1 MKATKESE
9 REGWINMS
17 RRTSLIV
24 ALVAAL
30 ALLLFVSA
38 NLFSTFFNSGE
49 SRTTVTTADPNLSN
63 SGNFSGMGQ
72 MMGGDQSVVLDE
84 SGQKMTALRL
94 PELLEPD
101 SESDS
106 EISYTVTAQAGETAF
121 LKGKATQ
128 TIGYNGSYLGPVLVV
143 HEGQEVHIKTENQLS
158 EATSFHWHG
167 VKLPSDMDGGPQHP
181 VGPNETMQVDFTVKQ
196 EAATLWFHP
205 HALGTTAEQVYAG
218 LAGLIFVED
227 DNSEQLDLP
236 KDYGVNDFPL
246 IIQDRTFD
254 ADNQFDY
261 EGTYNPDGTYG
272 DTLLVNGTIK
282 PYVDVK
288 NEQIR
293 LRLVNGSNA
302 RNYTFGLE
310 NAAVF
315 HQIASDGGFLEQPV
329 ALTSVTLMPGER
341 AEIIV
346 DLSEYAKGDTLKLMD
361 GNVTVLSLNVAEETD
376 VHTALPEILNEIP
389 EPTVEGAAVQQ
400 FTLSGMSFMV
410 NINGNQFDMD
420 RIDVEQRLN
429 ETVIWEVRNAQ
440 DMMGSMVHPFHIH
453 GVQFQVLSRDGAE
466 PPQNEQGWK
475 DTVAVY
481 PGETVRLAVTFSEKG
496 AFMYHCHILE
506 HEDNGM
512 MAQVSVQ

>member
-1 MKATKESE
+1 M
-9 REGWINMS
+9 N
-17 RRTSLIV
+17 RRTSLII
-24 ALVAAL
+24 ALVASL

-49 SRTTVTTADPNLSN
+49 SRTTVTTAVPDSNN
-63 SGNFSGMGQ
+63 SGNFSGMGH
-72 MMGGDQSVVLDE
+72 MMGGAQSVILDE
-84 SGQKMTALRL
+84 SGKKMSVLRL

-101 SESDS
+101 SESAT
-106 EISYTVTAQAGETAF
+106 EITYTVTAQAGKTAF
-121 LKGKATQ
+121 LEGESTQ
-128 TIGYNGSYLGPVLVV
+128 TLGYNGSYLGPVLVV
-143 HEGQEVHIKTENQLS
+143 REGQAVHIKTENELS

-167 VKLPSDMDGGPQHP
+167 LKLPSHMDGGPHHP

-227 DNSEQLDLP
+227 DNSDQLDLP

-246 IIQDRTFD
+246 IVQDRTFD

-261 EGTYNPDGTYG
+261 AGTYNPDGTYG
-272 DTLLVNGTIK
+272 DTLLVNGTIN
-282 PYVDVK
+282 PYVEVK

-310 NAAVF
+310 NGAEF

-329 ALTSVTLMPGER
+329 ALTAVTLTPGER

-346 DLSEYAKGDTLKLMD
+346 DLSEYAEGDTLKLMD
-361 GNVTVLSLNVAEETD
+361 GNAAVLSLKVTEETD
-376 VHTALPEILNEIP
+376 IQTALPKILNEIP
-389 EPTVEGAAVQQ
+389 EPTVEGAVIQR

-410 NINGNQFDMD
+410 NINGSQFDMD
-420 RIDVEQRLN
+420 RIDTEQRLN
-429 ETVIWEVRNAQ
+429 ETVIWEVHNAQ
-440 DMMGSMVHPFHIH
+440 DMMGSMIHPFHIH

-481 PGETVRLAVTFSEKG
+481 PGETVRLAVTFSEQG
-496 AFMYHCHILE
+496 VFMYHCHILE

-512 MAQVSVQ
+512 MGQVSVQ

>member
-1 MKATKESE
+1 
-9 REGWINMS
+9 MS

-24 ALVAAL
+24 ALVASL

-38 NLFSTFFNSGE
+38 NLFSTFFNSGDN
-49 SRTTVTTADPNLSN
+49 RVTTIDTDSSSTGNL
-63 SGNFSGMGQ
+63 SGMGH
-72 MMGGDQSVVLDE
+72 MMGGEQSVVLDE
-84 SGQKMTALRL
+84 SGQPMTALQL

-101 SESDS
+101 SESAS
-106 EISYTVTAQAGETAF
+106 EITYTVTAQAGETAF
-121 LKGKATQ
+121 LEGKTTQ
-128 TIGYNGSYLGPVLVV
+128 TLGYNGSYLGPVLVV
-143 HEGQEVHIKTENQLS
+143 REGQEVHIKTENQLA

-167 VKLPSDMDGGPQHP
+167 VKLPSDMDGGPHHP
-181 VGPNETMQVDFTVKQ
+181 VGPNETMQVDFTVNQ

-227 DNSEQLDLP
+227 DNSDQLDLP

-261 EGTYNPDGTYG
+261 AGTYNPDGTYG
-272 DTLLVNGTIK
+272 DTLLINGTIN
-282 PYVDVK
+282 PYVEVT
-288 NEQIR
+288 NELVR

-310 NAAVF
+310 NGAVF
-315 HQIASDGGFLEQPV
+315 NQIASDGGFLEQPV
-329 ALTSVTLMPGER
+329 ALTSVTLTPGER

-346 DLSEYAKGDTLKLMD
+346 DLSGYAEGDTVKLMD
-361 GNVTVLSLNVAEETD
+361 GNATVLSLNVTEEAD
-376 VHTALPEILNEIP
+376 AQTALPQTLNEIP
-389 EPTVEGAAVQQ
+389 ELTTEGAAVQQ

-420 RIDVEQRLN
+420 RIDVEQSLN

-453 GVQFQVLSRDGAE
+453 GVQFQVLSRDGVE

-475 DTVAVY
+475 DTIAVY

-496 AFMYHCHILE
+496 VFMYHCHILE

-512 MAQVSVQ
+512 MGQVSVQ

>member
-1 MKATKESE
+1 M
-9 REGWINMS
+9 N

-24 ALVAAL
+24 ALGASLV
-30 ALLLFVSA
+30 LLLFVSA
-38 NLFSTFFNSGE
+38 NLFSTFFNSGD
-49 SRTTVTTADPNLSN
+49 SRTSVTTIDPDSN
-63 SGNFSGMGQ
+63 STGDFIGMGH
-72 MMGGDQSVVLDE
+72 MMGTDRATVLDE
-84 SGQKMTALRL
+84 SGQEMTALRL
-94 PELLEPD
+94 PELAVPD

-106 EISYTVTAQAGETAF
+106 EITYTVTAQAGETSF
-121 LKGKATQ
+121 LEGQTTQ
-128 TIGYNGSYLGPVLVV
+128 TLGYNGSYLGPVLVV

-167 VKLPSDMDGGPQHP
+167 LKLPSDMDGGPHHP
-181 VGPNETMQVDFTVKQ
+181 VGANEKMQVNFTVNQ

-227 DNSEQLDLP
+227 DNSDRLDLP

-246 IIQDRTFD
+246 IVQDRTFD
-254 ADNQFDY
+254 TENQFDY
-261 EGTYNPDGTYG
+261 AGTYDPDGTYG
-272 DTLLVNGTIK
+272 DTLLVNGTIN
-282 PYVDVK
+282 PFVEVK

-310 NAAVF
+310 DGAEF

-329 ALTSVTLMPGER
+329 ALTSVALTPGER

-346 DLSEYAKGDTLKLMD
+346 DLSGYAEGDTVKLMD
-361 GNVTVLSLNVAEETD
+361 GNATVLSLKVTEETD
-376 VHTALPEILNEIP
+376 AKTLLPETLNEIP
-389 EPTVEGAAVQQ
+389 EMATDGAAVQR

-429 ETVIWEVRNAQ
+429 ETVIWEVYNAQ
-440 DMMGSMVHPFHIH
+440 DMMGSMIHPFHIH

-466 PPQNEQGWK
+466 PPQSEQGWK
-475 DTVAVY
+475 DTIAVY
-481 PGETVRLAVTFSEKG
+481 PGETVRLAVTFPEKG
-496 AFMYHCHILE
+496 VFMYHCHILE

-512 MAQVSVQ
+512 MGQVRVQ

>member
-1 MKATKESE
+1 
-9 REGWINMS
+9 MS

-24 ALVAAL
+24 ALVASL

-38 NLFSTFFNSGE
+38 NLFSAFFNSGE
-49 SRTTVTTADPNLSN
+49 IQTTADPDS
-63 SGNFSGMGQ
+63 STTGDFIGMGH
-72 MMGGDQSVVLDE
+72 MMGGNQTAILDE
-84 SGQKMTALRL
+84 SGQKMVALQL

-101 SESDS
+101 SESAS
-106 EISYTVTAQAGETAF
+106 EITYTVTAQAGETAF
-121 LKGKATQ
+121 LEGETTQ
-128 TIGYNGSYLGPVLVV
+128 TLGYNGSYLGPVLIM
-143 HEGQEVHIKTENQLS
+143 HEGQEVHIQTENQLS
-158 EATSFHWHG
+158 EPTSFHWHG
-167 VKLPSDMDGGPQHP
+167 LKLPSDMDGGPHHP
-181 VGPNETMQVDFTVKQ
+181 VGPNETMQVDFTVNQ

-218 LAGLIFVED
+218 LAGLIFIED
-227 DNSEQLDLP
+227 DNSDQLDLP

-261 EGTYNPDGTYG
+261 AGTYDPDGTYG
-272 DTLLVNGTIK
+272 DTLLINGTIN
-282 PYVDVK
+282 PYVEVK

-329 ALTSVTLMPGER
+329 ALTSVTLTPGER

-346 DLSEYAKGDTLKLMD
+346 DLSDYAEGDTVKLMD
-361 GNVTVLSLNVAEETD
+361 GDVTVLSLNVTEETE
-376 VHTALPEILNEIP
+376 VQTTLPETLNEIP
-389 EPTVEGAAVQQ
+389 ELTTEGAAVQQ

-420 RIDVEQRLN
+420 RIDVEQSLN

-453 GVQFQVLSRDGAE
+453 GVQFQVLSCDGVE

-475 DTVAVY
+475 DTIAVY

-496 AFMYHCHILE
+496 VFMYHCHILE

-512 MAQVSVQ
+512 MGQVSVQ

>member
-1 MKATKESE
+1 MKATKDSE
-9 REGWINMS
+9 REGRIKMS

-24 ALVAAL
+24 ALVASL

-38 NLFSTFFNSGE
+38 NLFSTFFNNGDN
-49 SRTTVTTADPNLSN
+49 RVTTIGTDSSSA
-63 SGNFSGMGQ
+63 GNFIGMGH
-72 MMGGDQSVVLDE
+72 MMGADRATVLDE
-84 SGQKMTALRL
+84 SGQEMTALRV
-94 PELLEPD
+94 PELAVPD

-106 EISYTVTAQAGETAF
+106 EITYTVTAQAGETAF
-121 LKGKATQ
+121 LEGKTTQ
-128 TIGYNGSYLGPVLVV
+128 TLGYNGSYLGPVLVV
-143 HEGQEVHIKTENQLS
+143 NEGQEVHIKTENQLS

-167 VKLPSDMDGGPQHP
+167 LKVPSDIDGGPHHP
-181 VGPNETMQVDFTVKQ
+181 VGPNETMQVDFTVNQ

-205 HALGTTAEQVYAG
+205 HALRTTAEQVYAG

-227 DNSEQLDLP
+227 DNSDQLNLP

-246 IIQDRTFD
+246 IVQDRSFD

-261 EGTYNPDGTYG
+261 AGTYDPDGTYG
-272 DTLLVNGTIK
+272 DTLLVNGTIN
-282 PYVDVK
+282 PYVEVK
-288 NEQIR
+288 NELVR

-310 NAAVF
+310 NGAVF

-329 ALTSVTLMPGER
+329 ALKSVTLTPGER

-346 DLSEYAKGDTLKLMD
+346 DLSSYGKGDTVKLMD
-361 GNVTVLSLNVAEETD
+361 GDATVLALNVTEETD
-376 VHTALPEILNEIP
+376 AQMALPETLNAIP
-389 EPTVEGAAVQQ
+389 EMTTQGAAVQQ

-420 RIDVEQRLN
+420 RIDTEQSLN
-429 ETVIWEVRNAQ
+429 ETVIWEVHNAQ

-475 DTVAVY
+475 DTIAVY
-481 PGETVRLAVTFSEKG
+481 PGETVRLAVTFPEKG
-496 AFMYHCHILE
+496 VFMYHCHILE

-512 MAQVSVQ
+512 MGQVSVQ

>member
-1 MKATKESE
+1 MEATIEAE
-9 REGWINMS
+9 REGRIKMN
-17 RRTSLIV
+17 RRTALIV
-24 ALVAAL
+24 ALVASV

-38 NLFSTFFNSGE
+38 NLFSAFFNSGE
-49 SRTTVTTADPNLSN
+49 SRTTVTTSN
-63 SGNFSGMGQ
+63 QDAGSSGNLIGMGH
-72 MMGGDQSVVLDE
+72 MMGGNRTIVLDE
-84 SGQKMTALRL
+84 SGQAMTALRL
-94 PELLEPD
+94 PELAEPD
-101 SESDS
+101 SESAT
-106 EISYTVTAQAGETAF
+106 EITYTVTAQAGETAF
-121 LKGKATQ
+121 LEGGKTQ

-167 VKLPSDMDGGPQHP
+167 LKLPSDMDGGPHHP

-218 LAGLIFVED
+218 LAGLIFIED
-227 DNSEQLDLP
+227 DNSDQLDLP

-246 IIQDRTFD
+246 IVQDRTFD

-261 EGTYNPDGTYG
+261 ARTYDPDGTYG
-272 DTLLVNGTIK
+272 DTLLVNGTIN
-282 PYVDVK
+282 PYVEVK
-288 NEQIR
+288 TELIR

-310 NAAVF
+310 DGAVF
-315 HQIASDGGFLEQPV
+315 QQIASDGGFLEQPV
-329 ALTSVTLMPGER
+329 ALTSVTLTPGER

-346 DLSEYAKGDTLKLMD
+346 DLSGYAEGDTVKLMD
-361 GNVTVLSLNVAEETD
+361 GNATVLSLNVTEDTD
-376 VHTALPEILNEIP
+376 AQKTLPETLNEIP
-389 EPTVEGAAVQQ
+389 EPTTDGKAVQQ

-410 NINGNQFDMD
+410 NINGKQFDMD
-420 RIDVEQRLN
+420 RIDTEQRLN

-496 AFMYHCHILE
+496 VFMYHCHILE

-512 MAQVSVQ
+512 MGQVSVQ

>member
-1 MKATKESE
+1 
-9 REGWINMS
+9 MS

-24 ALVAAL
+24 ALVASL

-38 NLFSTFFNSGE
+38 NLFSTFFNSGN
-49 SRTTVTTADPNLSN
+49 SRTSVTTIDTDSRNT
-63 SGNFSGMGQ
+63 GDFSGMGN
-72 MMGGDQSVVLDE
+72 MMGTDRATVLDE
-84 SGQKMTALRL
+84 SGQEMTALRL
-94 PELLEPD
+94 PELAEPD
-101 SESDS
+101 SESAS
-106 EISYTVTAQAGETAF
+106 EITYTVTAQAGETAF
-121 LKGKATQ
+121 LEGEATQ
-128 TIGYNGSYLGPVLVV
+128 TLGYNGSYLGPVLVV
-143 HEGQEVHIKTENQLS
+143 REGQEVHIKTENQLS

-167 VKLPSDMDGGPQHP
+167 LKLPSDMDGGPHHP
-181 VGPNETMQVDFTVKQ
+181 VGANEKMQVDFTVNQ

-227 DNSEQLDLP
+227 DNSDQLDLP

-246 IIQDRTFD
+246 IIQDRSFD

-261 EGTYNPDGTYG
+261 AGAYDPDGTYG
-272 DTLLVNGTIK
+272 DTLLVNGTIN
-282 PYVDVK
+282 PFVEVK

-310 NAAVF
+310 NGAEF

-329 ALTSVTLMPGER
+329 ALTSVTLTPGER

-346 DLSEYAKGDTLKLMD
+346 DLSGYAEGDTVKLMD
-361 GNVTVLSLNVAEETD
+361 GNATVLSLNVTEEAD
-376 VHTALPEILNEIP
+376 AQTALPQTLNEIP
-389 EPTVEGAAVQQ
+389 ELVTDGAAVQR

-410 NINGNQFDMD
+410 NINGSQFDMD
-420 RIDVEQRLN
+420 RIDVEQHLN

-440 DMMGSMVHPFHIH
+440 DMMGSMIHPFHIH

-466 PPQNEQGWK
+466 QPQNEQGWK
-475 DTVAVY
+475 DTIAVY

-496 AFMYHCHILE
+496 VFMYHCHILE

-512 MAQVSVQ
+512 MGQVSVQ

>member
-1 MKATKESE
+1 M
-9 REGWINMS
+9 N

-24 ALVAAL
+24 ALIASF

-38 NLFSTFFNSGE
+38 NLFSTFFNSGD
-49 SRTTVTTADPNLSN
+49 SRTSVTTIDPDSN
-63 SGNFSGMGQ
+63 SRGDFIGMGH
-72 MMGGDQSVVLDE
+72 MTGTDRAIVLDE
-84 SGQKMTALRL
+84 SGQEMTALRL
-94 PELLEPD
+94 PELAVPD

-106 EISYTVTAQAGETAF
+106 EITYTVTAQAGETSF
-121 LKGKATQ
+121 LEGQ
-128 TIGYNGSYLGPVLVV
+128 TTKTLGYNGSYLGPVLVV

-167 VKLPSDMDGGPQHP
+167 LKVPSDIDGGPHHP
-181 VGPNETMQVDFTVKQ
+181 VGPNEAMQIDFTVNQ
-196 EAATLWFHP
+196 QAATLWFHP

-227 DNSEQLDLP
+227 DNSDQLDLP

-246 IIQDRTFD
+246 IVQDRTFD
-254 ADNQFDY
+254 AENQFDY

-272 DTLLVNGTIK
+272 DTLLVNGTIN
-282 PYVDVK
+282 PYAEVK

-302 RNYTFGLE
+302 RNYKFGLG
-310 NAAVF
+310 NGAVF
-315 HQIASDGGFLEQPV
+315 QQIASDGGFLEQPV
-329 ALTSVTLMPGER
+329 ALTAVTLTPGER

-346 DLSEYAKGDTLKLMD
+346 DLSGYAEGDTVKLMD
-361 GNVTVLSLNVAEETD
+361 GNATVLSLNVTEEAD
-376 VHTALPEILNEIP
+376 AQSALPQTLNAISEM
-389 EPTVEGAAVQQ
+389 TTDGAAVQR

-410 NINGNQFDMD
+410 NINGNQFNMD

-429 ETVIWEVRNAQ
+429 ETVIWEVYNAQ
-440 DMMGSMVHPFHIH
+440 DMMGSMIHPFHIH

-466 PPQNEQGWK
+466 PPLNEQGWK
-475 DTVAVY
+475 DTIAVY
-481 PGETVRLAVTFSEKG
+481 PGETVRLAVTFPEKG
-496 AFMYHCHILE
+496 VFMYHCHILE

-512 MAQVSVQ
+512 MGQVRVQ

>member
-9 REGWINMS
+9 REGRIKMS

-24 ALVAAL
+24 ALVASL

-38 NLFSTFFNSGE
+38 NLFSTFFNSGDN
-49 SRTTVTTADPNLSN
+49 RGTTIGTDSSST
-63 SGNFSGMGQ
+63 GNFIGMGH
-72 MMGGDQSVVLDE
+72 MMGGDRPAVLNE
-84 SGQKMTALRL
+84 SGQEMTELRL
-94 PELLEPD
+94 PELAVPD
-101 SESDS
+101 SESAS
-106 EISYTVTAQAGETAF
+106 EITYTVTAQAGETAF
-121 LKGKATQ
+121 LEGEKTQ
-128 TIGYNGSYLGPVLVV
+128 TLGYNGSYLGPVLVV

-158 EATSFHWHG
+158 EPTSFHWHG
-167 VKLPSDMDGGPQHP
+167 VKLPSDMDGGPHHP
-181 VGPNETMQVDFTVKQ
+181 VGPNETMQVDFTVNQ

-227 DNSEQLDLP
+227 DNSDQLDLP

-246 IIQDRTFD
+246 IVQDRTFD

-261 EGTYNPDGTYG
+261 AGTYSPDGTYG
-272 DTLLVNGTIK
+272 DTLLVNGTIN
-282 PYVDVK
+282 PYVEVK
-288 NEQIR
+288 NELVR
-293 LRLVNGSNA
+293 LRVVNGSNA
-302 RNYTFGLE
+302 RNYTFGLG
-310 NAAVF
+310 NGAVF

-329 ALTSVTLMPGER
+329 ALKSATLTPGER

-346 DLSEYAKGDTLKLMD
+346 DLSSYGKGDTVKLMD
-361 GNVTVLSLNVAEETD
+361 GDATVLALNVTEETD
-376 VHTALPEILNEIP
+376 AQTALPETLNAIP
-389 EPTVEGAAVQQ
+389 EMTTQGAAVQQ

-420 RIDVEQRLN
+420 RIDTEQLLN
-429 ETVIWEVRNAQ
+429 ETVIWEVHNAQ

-453 GVQFQVLSRDGAE
+453 GVQFQVLSRDGVE

-475 DTVAVY
+475 DTIAVY
-481 PGETVRLAVTFSEKG
+481 PGETVRLAVAFPEKG
-496 AFMYHCHILE
+496 VFMYHCHILE

-512 MAQVSVQ
+512 MGQIRVQ